1 MNREYSKEK
10 ILEMYLNAI
19 SFGYNASGIEEASKT
34 YFGKSA
40 KEVGPLG
47 ATILASLPK

>member
-1 MNREYSKEK
+1 MQEAYLSYKLNKSYNKEK

-19 SFGYNASGIEEASKT
+19 SYGYNANGVEEASKT

-40 KEVGPLG
+40 KEV
-47 ATILASLPK
+47 